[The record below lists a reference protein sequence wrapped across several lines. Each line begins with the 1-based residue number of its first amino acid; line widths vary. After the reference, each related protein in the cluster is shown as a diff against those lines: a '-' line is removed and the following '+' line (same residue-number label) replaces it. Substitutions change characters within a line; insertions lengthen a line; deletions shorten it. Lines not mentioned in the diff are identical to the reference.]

1 MEELIKDVAAKTGI
15 HPEQAK
21 IAITTVAESLKS
33 KMPYVFHKQ
42 IDNLVNGGTLS
53 DGVKMKME
61 ELKDDIEDAAK
72 NLGKKAEEFAGDIKK
87 KVECLKNKNATVL
100 LRN

>member
-1 MEELIKDVAAKTGI
+1 MEELIKDVSSKAGI
-15 HPEQAK
+15 SPEQAK

-53 DGVKMKME
+53 DGMKMKME

-72 NLGKKAEEFAGDIKK
+72 NFGKKAEEFAGDIKRKVDDMFK
-87 KVECLKNKNATVL
+87 K
-100 LRN
+100 